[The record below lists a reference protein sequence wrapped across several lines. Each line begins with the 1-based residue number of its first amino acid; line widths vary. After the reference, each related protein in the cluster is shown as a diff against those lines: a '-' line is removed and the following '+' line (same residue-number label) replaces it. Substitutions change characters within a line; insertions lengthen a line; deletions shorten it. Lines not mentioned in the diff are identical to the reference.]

1 MNLKIFNDL
10 SGFDVLRPEWNAL
23 LARSR
28 FNQLFLTWEWQTT
41 WWRCLGQGEL
51 YLLAWYDQG
60 RLVGIAPLYLHN
72 DETGQRR
79 FDLVGCVEVSDYLDL
94 IVQAGCEEAIYSA
107 LLDWLNSDSCPP
119 WDVTG
124 LCNLAETSLTH
135 RRLPELAAGR
145 GWHAVT
151 TMEDVCPLILLP
163 GSFEDYLQNV
173 LSKKQR
179 HEVRRKLRRIEEEA
193 AVRWEVVD
201 GTSDLSR
208 EIDAFVRLH
217 RLSKQEKLGF
227 MTEEMEA
234 FFRAIMQ
241 TLHDAGWLHL
251 AFIEVNG
258 ARAAA
263 MLSFVYDGR
272 LLVYNSGYDPASYAE
287 LSPGIVLTTRVIEDA
302 IQRGLRVFDFL
313 QGNEV
318 YKYRFGAQDTAVY
331 STVIRRTPALPA
343 AVMRNE

>member
-1 MNLKIFNDL
+1 VDLKIHTDN
-10 SGFDVLRPEWNAL
+10 SGFDALHDDWNTL

-28 FNQLFLTWEWQTT
+28 SNTLFLTWEWQTT
-41 WWRCLGQGEL
+41 WWRCLGEGDL
-51 YLLAWYDQG
+51 WLLAWHDEG
-60 RLVGIAPLYLHN
+60 RLVAIAPLYLHR
-72 DETGQRR
+72 DGAGLRR

-94 IVQAGCEEAIYSA
+94 IVEQGREQAVYSA
-107 LLDWLNSDSCPP
+107 LLDWLHSDACPG

-135 RRLPELAAGR
+135 RLLPELAAGR
-145 GWHAVT
+145 GLEAVT
-151 TMEDVCPLILLP
+151 TLEDVCPLIQLP
-163 GSFEDYLQNV
+163 DSFETYLQEI

-193 AVRWEVVD
+193 TVRWYVVD
-201 GTSDLSR
+201 STSDLSQ

-217 RLSKQEKLGF
+217 RLSKQEKHGF

-241 TLHDAGWLHL
+241 TLHAAGWLHL

-258 ARAAA
+258 AKAAA
-263 MLSFVYDGR
+263 MLSFIYDGR

-287 LSPGIVLTTRVIEDA
+287 LSPGIALTTRVIEDA

-318 YKYRFGAQDTAVY
+318 YKYRFGAHDTAVY
-331 STVIRRTPALPA
+331 STVIRRA
-343 AVMRNE
+343 ADLSGDGNA

>member
-1 MNLKIFNDL
+1 MDL
-10 SGFDVLRPEWNAL
+10 ELFTDENGFDALRDQWNDL

-28 FNQLFLTWEWQTT
+28 SKTLFLTWEWQTT
-41 WWRCLGQGEL
+41 WWRFLGQGDL
-51 YLLAWYDQG
+51 YLLAWCDAG
-60 RLVGIAPLYLHN
+60 RLVAVAPLYLH
-72 DETGQRR
+72 DAADGQRR
-79 FDLVGCVEVSDYLDL
+79 FDLVGCVDVSDYLDL
-94 IVQAGCEEAIYSA
+94 IVEAGREEAVYRA
-107 LLDWLNSDSCPP
+107 LLDWLASDACPP

-135 RRLPELAAGR
+135 RRLPELAASR
-145 GWHAVT
+145 GWQAVT
-151 TMEDVCPLILLP
+151 TLEDVCPVIVLP
-163 GSFEDYLQNV
+163 GDFETYLQEI

-193 AVRWEVVD
+193 AMRWYVVD
-201 GTSDLSR
+201 VASDLR
-208 EIDAFVRLH
+208 PEIDAFVRLH
-217 RLSKQEKLGF
+217 RLSKQEKHGF

-241 TLHDAGWLHL
+241 TLYDAGWLHL

-258 ARAAA
+258 AKAAA
-263 MLSFVYDGR
+263 MLSFIYDGR

-302 IQRGLRVFDFL
+302 IARGLHIFDFL
-313 QGNEV
+313 QGNEI

-331 STVIRRTPALPA
+331 STVMRCA
-343 AVMRNE
+343 ADMMSNP